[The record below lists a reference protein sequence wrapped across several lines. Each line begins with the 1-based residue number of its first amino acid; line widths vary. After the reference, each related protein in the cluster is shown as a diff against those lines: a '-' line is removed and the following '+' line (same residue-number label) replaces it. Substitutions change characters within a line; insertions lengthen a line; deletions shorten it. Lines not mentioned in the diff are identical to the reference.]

1 VSGLFCFYKS
11 FYSSNADAFKPKFF
25 ARMTVLTNFSNFFC
39 KTTFQFGNHT
49 NYSNLGSIENER
61 QRSRTT
67 KARHSYELWRFI
79 SFFNFFFFFPEIS
92 VFHSDLRNCLRFVTD
107 FCVQEVISP
116 WSSRKAQRSAWVREM
131 CWKSGLE
138 AMGSRRF
145 SDHGDQ
151 LERWKST
158 LLSTCGFP
166 D

>member
-1 VSGLFCFYKS
+1 MLTL
-11 FYSSNADAFKPKFF
+11 SSQ
-25 ARMTVLTNFSNFFC
+25 NFLQEWQFWQISP
-39 KTTFQFGNHT
+39 TFSVKRHF
-49 NYSNLGSIENER
+49 NLGITLIIATSGVSKMNGNVLGQPKQGTHMNYGDLFPFSI
-61 QRSRTT
+61 S
-67 KARHSYELWRFI
+67 
-79 SFFNFFFFFPEIS
+79 FFFFPEIS